1 MCVEKLLREELEQE
15 IGELGNLTLGSDEYK
30 STVDGV
36 SKLMDKLNDSN
47 KIELDAQERA
57 AARESEAELKM
68 EQIENDKKNRRS
80 QVFTTIAGIVIP
92 VAVTIWGTLTTLKF
106 EETGT
111 VTTTAGK
118 KLTGRLFD
126 KK

>member
-1 MCVEKLLREELEQE
+1 MSVERLLREELEQE

-30 STVDGV
+30 ATVDGV

-57 AARESEAELKM
+57 AARESDEAIKM
-68 EQIENDKKNRRS
+68 EQLKSEKKNRVV
-80 QVFTTIAGIVIP
+80 QALTTVAGIIIP
-92 VAVTIWGTLTTLKF
+92 VGVTIWGTLTTLKF

>member
-1 MCVEKLLREELEQE
+1 MSVERLLKEELEKE
-15 IGELGNLTLGSDEYK
+15 ISELGNLSLGSDEYNA
-30 STVDGV
+30 TVDGV
-36 SKLMDKLNDSN
+36 SKLMDRLNDSN

-68 EQIENDKKNRRS
+68 EQIDNDKKNRRS

>member
-1 MCVEKLLREELEQE
+1 MSVEKLLREELEQE

-30 STVDGV
+30 ATVDGV

-111 VTTTAGK
+111 ITTTSGK
-118 KLTGRLFD
+118 KFANRLFD

>member
-1 MCVEKLLREELEQE
+1 MSVERLLKEELESE
-15 IGELGNLTLGSDEYK
+15 ISELGNLTLGSDEYK
-30 STVDGV
+30 ATVDGV

-47 KIELDAQERA
+47 KIELDAHERA
-57 AARESEAELKM
+57 AARESEAAIKM